1 MAKIISALVAV
12 LTLVLGGSLGWIVPA
27 LAQPRPSA
35 PPPANV
41 PADPWPRQVKVTHAT
56 LVVYQPQVESWEG
69 NTLKFRSAVAVRPTG
84 AKDETFGVIWATVRT
99 QVDKISHMVAL
110 EDFTVTKSNFP
121 TLPDQGASYISAL
134 QSKMAPAER
143 TIALDRLQASLAA
156 SGAVKP
162 ATFPVNN
169 DPPRVIVSQTPAIL
183 LAIDGAPVLQPVP
196 GTRFERVI
204 NTRALI
210 LREQGESTY
219 YLHVYNGWL
228 FSGTLGGSWF
238 QPFVFPPGIDQVA
251 ANLARS
257 GTVDMLDGGQ
267 VKPPPLLADG
277 VPTIYVS
284 ETPAELIVFK
294 GEPAFTT
301 IAGTTLNWATNTHAD
316 VILDTT
322 GNVFYVL
329 LSGRWYRAPAVT
341 GPWAYAPSSSL
352 PADFA
357 RIPPDSP
364 AGVVLAAVAGTPQ
377 AQEAVIAN
385 SIPQTATVPRVNGPV
400 FTPVFDG
407 GPQLS
412 PIEGTPLQYVV
423 NSPTPVIEVNS
434 YTYYALRAGVWY
446 WAAALNQPW
455 TVAASVPPV
464 IYSIPPTSPLHYV
477 TYVQVYGSTA
487 QVVYVGYTPG
497 YMGTVVAPDG
507 VVVYGTGYS
516 YQPWVGTAW
525 YPPPATYGVAA
536 QPVYNPA
543 AGMAFGF
550 AMGVTTAALVGSS
563 SSNYHPSYYGYPCC
577 ASTSYNTY
585 GRYGRTYTQ
594 GTRSYYANSSSVGE
608 SSSGDYTNYRTGTS
622 GSYTTNRSYDP
633 STGNAQQGYTRGF
646 ATTGGTTGNVAR
658 EETYNA
664 STGRYAY
671 SSNVSATGKGG
682 SSVSS
687 TVTEG
692 ENTDGGTGA
701 QRQTTTTN
709 AQTGVTKTTTKSGS
723 TGPQGAEGS
732 KQTTYTD
739 SKTGATATTTKG
751 TGTGRQVSYSNPTT
765 GKSGSYSA
773 PKEANNAYA
782 DRDGNVYKPSS
793 SGRGWQQ
800 HSSSGWQSASGDN
813 SWADKEQQARGQG
826 ESRYNSYAQ
835 SGASRWGGS
844 SSGGWGDRSSGGGGG
859 WGGRASSGWGRS
871 SGGHA
876 GGGWGDRY
884 GESGGGGRFGGYR
897 R

>member
-12 LTLVLGGSLGWIVPA
+12 LTISLGGGSIGWIVPA
-27 LAQPRPSA
+27 LAQPRPS
-35 PPPANV
+35 PPPAAGV
-41 PADPWPRQVKVTHAT
+41 PADPWPRQVKVTNAT

-99 QVDKISHMVAL
+99 QVDKVSHLVAL
-110 EDFTVTKSNFP
+110 DDFTITKSNFP
-121 TLPDQGASYISAL
+121 TLPDQGAAYLSAL
-134 QSKMAPAER
+134 QAKLSPAAR

-162 ATFPVNN
+162 IPVPVNN

-183 LAIDGAPVLQPVP
+183 VAIDGPPVLQPVP

-228 FSGTLGGSWF
+228 FSGALGGSWF

-257 GTVDMLDGGQ
+257 GTVDMLDGGN
-267 VKPPPLLADG
+267 VKPPLSLAAG

-322 GNVFYVL
+322 GPVFYVL
-329 LSGRWYRAPAVT
+329 LSGRWYRGPAVT

-357 RIPPDSP
+357 RIPPESP
-364 AGVVLAAVAGTPQ
+364 AGVVLASVAGTPQ

-385 SIPQTATVPRVNGPV
+385 SIPQTATIPRMNGPV

-407 GPQLS
+407 APQLR

-423 NSPTPVIEVNS
+423 NSPTPIIEVNS
-434 YTYYALRAGVWY
+434 YTFYALRAGVWY

-487 QVVYVGYTPG
+487 KVVYVGYTPG

-507 VVVYGTGYS
+507 VVVYGTGYT

-550 AMGVTTAALVGSS
+550 ALGVTTAALVGSS
-563 SSNYHPSYYGYPCC
+563 SSYYHPSYYGYPCC
-577 ASTSYNTY
+577 GSTSYNTY
-585 GRYGRTYTQ
+585 HQYGSMTAS
-594 GTRSYYANSSSVGE
+594 GTRGYYSDQAGNVGQE
-608 SSSGDYTNYRTGTS
+608 ASGSYTNYRTGTT
-622 GSYTTNRSYDP
+622 GSYSASRSVNP
-633 STGNAQQGYTRGF
+633 SEGTAQQGYSRSFNTASG
-646 ATTGGTTGNVAR
+646 ASGTVDR
-658 EETYNA
+658 SEQYNA
-664 STGRYAY
+664 STGRYSY
-671 SSNVSATGKGG
+671 G
-682 SSVSS
+682 S
-687 TVTEG
+687 TVTA
-692 ENTDGGTGA
+692 TGA
-701 QRQTTTTN
+701 GGSQVTSTRDTGPTASGGVGTERQTTTTN
-709 AQTGVTKTTTKSGS
+709 AATGVTRSTTTSAGA
-723 TGPQGAEGS
+723 GPEGVGAE

-739 SKTGATATTTKG
+739 SKTGATATTTRAAG
-751 TGTGRQVSYSNPTT
+751 TGLQGSGRGAQVSYSNPNTSKT
-765 GKSGSYSA
+765 QSYGAAREGNNVYADKDGNIYKNSGS
-773 PKEANNAYA
+773 
-782 DRDGNVYKPSS
+782 
-793 SGRGWQQ
+793 GWQQ
-800 HSSSGWQSASGDN
+800 HTSSGWQSASGDT

-844 SSGGWGDRSSGGGGG
+844 SGGG
-859 WGGRASSGWGRS
+859 WGGRSSGGWGRS
-871 SGGHA
+871 SGSYG

-884 GESGGGGRFGGYR
+884 GESGGGDRFGGYR

>member
-12 LTLVLGGSLGWIVPA
+12 LTLGLGGSLGWIVPA
-27 LAQPRPSA
+27 LAQPRASA
-35 PPPANV
+35 PPAAGV
-41 PADPWPRQVKVTHAT
+41 PADPWPRQVKVANAT
-56 LVVYQPQVESWEG
+56 LLVYQPQVESWEG

-99 QVDKISHMVAL
+99 QVDKVSHMVAL

-134 QSKMAPAER
+134 QSKMAPADR
-143 TIALDRLQASLAA
+143 TIALDRLEASLAA

-183 LAIDGAPVLQPVP
+183 VAIDGAPVLQPVP

-238 QPFVFPPGIDQVA
+238 QPFVFPPGIDEVA
-251 ANLARS
+251 ANLAR
-257 GTVDMLDGGQ
+257 GGIVDMLDGGQ
-267 VKPPPLLADG
+267 VKPPPSLADG

-284 ETPAELIVFK
+284 EMPAELIVFK

-316 VILDTT
+316 VILDST
-322 GNVFYVL
+322 GPVFYVL

-357 RIPPDSP
+357 RIPPDSA

-407 GPQLS
+407 GPQLR

-423 NSPTPVIEVNS
+423 NSPTPIIEVNS

-455 TVAASVPPV
+455 TVAAYVPPV

-507 VVVYGTGYS
+507 VVVYGTGYT
-516 YQPWVGTAW
+516 YQPWIGTAW

-563 SSNYHPSYYGYPCC
+563 SSYYHPSYYGYPCC

-585 GRYGRTYTQ
+585 GRYGSTYTQ
-594 GTRSYYANSSSVGE
+594 GTRSYYSNSTSVGE
-608 SSSGDYTNYRTGTS
+608 SASGDYTNYRTGTS
-622 GSYTTNRSYDP
+622 GSYTAGRSYDP
-633 STGNAQQGYTRGF
+633 ATGNAQQSYTRGF
-646 ATTGGTTGNVAR
+646 ETTGGTTGNVAR
-658 EETYNA
+658 QETYNA

-671 SSNVSATGKGG
+671 SSNVSATGPGG

-692 ENTDGGTGA
+692 PNTDGGTGA

-709 AQTGVTKTTTKSGS
+709 AQTGVTKTTTKSAG
-723 TGPQGAEGS
+723 TGPQGAEAS

-739 SKTGATATTTKG
+739 SKTGATATTTRGSG
-751 TGTGRQVSYSNPTT
+751 TGAQGSGRGAQASYSNPTT
-765 GKSGSYSA
+765 GKSGSYGA
-773 PKEANNAYA
+773 AREGNNVYA
-782 DRDGNVYKPSS
+782 DKDGNTYKSS
-793 SGRGWQQ
+793 SGGWQQ
-800 HSSSGWQSASGDN
+800 HTSSGWQSASGDT
-813 SWADKEQQARGQG
+813 SWADREQQARGQG
-826 ESRYNSYAQ
+826 EGRYNSYAQ
-835 SGASRWGGS
+835 SGAGRWGGGS
-844 SSGGWGDRSSGGGGG
+844 DGGWGGGGG
-859 WGGRASSGWGRS
+859 WGGRS
-871 SGGHA
+871 SGGWGGGGGLG
-876 GGGWGDRY
+876 GGGWGDRF
-884 GESGGGGRFGGYR
+884 GESGGGDRFGGFR